1 MHAAA
6 VRLELRIPGC
16 RSLKDKRRVLRPMLE
31 HLRRRLELSASEVGH
46 QDSWQR
52 ATIAVAV
59 VAPQAGRLEEVIEGI
74 HRWALGL
81 VDAELVGFETTH
93 LEAS

>member
-16 RSLKDKRRVLRPMLE
+16 RSLKEKRRVLRPVLE
-31 HLRRRLELSASEVGH
+31 HLRRRMELSVSEVGH

-52 ATIAVAV
+52 AVVAVAV

-74 HRWALGL
+74 RRWLLELAE
-81 VDAELVGFETTH
+81 AELVEFEITY
-93 LEAS
+93 LELP

>member
-16 RSLKDKRRVLRPMLE
+16 RSLKEKRRVLRPIVE
-31 HLRRRLELSASEVGH
+31 HLRRRMELSVSEVGH

-52 ATIAVAV
+52 AAVAVAV
-59 VAPQAGRLEEVIEGI
+59 VAPQAGRLEEVIEGVR
-74 HRWALGL
+74 RWLLELAE
-81 VDAELVGFETTH
+81 AELVEFEITY
-93 LEAS
+93 LELP

>member
-16 RSLKDKRRVLRPMLE
+16 RSLKEKRRVLRPIVE
-31 HLRRRLELSASEVGH
+31 HLRRRMELSVSEVGH

-52 ATIAVAV
+52 AAVAVAV
-59 VAPQAGRLEEVIEGI
+59 VAPQAGRLEEVIEGVR
-74 HRWALGL
+74 RWLLELAE
-81 VDAELVGFETTH
+81 AELVEFEITY
-93 LEAS
+93 LELS